1 MRFADGDSG
10 HSGRHDDGMLL
21 KTSPP
26 ALAAP
31 DHYDLDDIT
40 AMLREIGAGLIE
52 VAQPIQVVET
62 RLVEI
67 AAKYTTE
74 PLEVAAFP
82 TMLLIQIGG
91 KTFRLRL
98 EGSVQ
103 PSGQFDTAASIDQIA
118 DIAEAGAID
127 PTEAV
132 AAVHAAR
139 RQPPRFGAVT
149 TTLGYA
155 LTAVGFGMVL
165 QPTWK
170 ALLAHA
176 FLGLVVGAIMQ
187 ISRPLPGLGPILPT
201 LSAMV
206 VTLLATWFVA
216 DAADDGLL
224 PVISPALIATLP
236 GMALVVGSIELA
248 GNKIISGASRVIY
261 GVAQLGLMVYGVV
274 MGVQI
279 AGRVPPQPQAPSMG
293 ALSFYVSILVI
304 AIGLYL
310 YLSAPR
316 GSLVWLLLTIAVAM
330 GAQSLAGLMLNA
342 AHSGFVG
349 AMVAIP
355 FAIMAARIKDA
366 PPAMV
371 LWLAAF
377 WSLVPGQLTFMS
389 VSRGAAG
396 DYADQA
402 TLSVA
407 GAAIISIAL
416 GTLVGWTLVRGVIS
430 RPSMS
435 ALPK

>member
-1 MRFADGDSG
+1 
-10 HSGRHDDGMLL
+10 MLL
-21 KTSPP
+21 KTAPP

-62 RLVEI
+62 RLVDI
-67 AAKYTTE
+67 AAMYTSE

-91 KTFRLRL
+91 RTFRLRL

-103 PSGQFDTAASIDQIA
+103 PSGQFDTAATVDRIA
-118 DIAEAGAID
+118 DLAQAGAID

-132 AAVHAAR
+132 AAVHSAR

-165 QPTWK
+165 QPSWK
-170 ALLAHA
+170 ALLAHL
-176 FLGLVVGAIMQ
+176 FLGLVVGTIMQ
-187 ISRPLPGLGPILPT
+187 ISRPLPGWAPILPT

-216 DAADDGLL
+216 DAADNGLL

-248 GNKIISGASRVIY
+248 GNKIISGASRVVY

-274 MGVQI
+274 LGVQI
-279 AGRVPPQPQAPSMG
+279 AGQVPPQPESPSLG
-293 ALSFYVSILVI
+293 AWSFYMSILVI
-304 AIGLYL
+304 SIGLYF

-316 GSLVWLLLTIAVAM
+316 GSLIWLLLTIAVAM
-330 GAQSLAGLMLNA
+330 GAQALAGLILNA

-355 FAIMAARIKDA
+355 FAIVASRVKNA
-366 PPAMV
+366 PPATV
-371 LWLAAF
+371 LSLAAF

-416 GTLVGWTLVRGVIS
+416 GTLVGWTLVKGFIS
-430 RPSMS
+430 RPGV
-435 ALPK
+435 